1 MAPERFAVSI
11 DGRDLEL
18 SNLDKL
24 MYPAAGFTKGEVIDY
39 YTRIAPV
46 MIPHLSGRAVTR
58 IRYPNGVDG
67 AHFFEKNKPGGT
79 PDWVRLATLPV
90 PGSTKS
96 RETIDYVVVDDLPTL
111 VWLANLAALEL
122 HTPQW
127 KIDADP
133 DLLVVDLDPGAPAA
147 LRECCAVAV
156 LMRDRLADDGIAA
169 YPKTSGKKGMQL
181 CCPIAGT
188 QDADV
193 VSTYAKLI
201 AEELATM
208 VPGSITAKM
217 ARNLRPGKIFIDWS
231 QNAAA
236 KTTVTPYSL
245 RAQEQPTAST
255 PLTWD
260 EVEAIGTGA
269 RPARQYGA
277 AEVLERVER
286 HGDLLADLLRPGPE
300 LPLPD
305 GVPIAKPPTWRR

>member
-1 MAPERFAVSI
+1 MAPERFPVTI
-11 DGRDLEL
+11 DGHDLEL

-46 MIPHLSGRAVTR
+46 LLPHLADRAVTR
-58 IRYPNGVDG
+58 IRFPNGVDG

-79 PDWVRLATLPV
+79 PSWVRLATLPV
-90 PGSTKS
+90 PGSTMS
-96 RETIDYVVVDDLPTL
+96 RETVDFVVVDQLATL

-127 KIDADP
+127 RIDADP
-133 DLLVVDLDPGAPAA
+133 DLLVVDLDPGAPAG

-156 LMRDRLADDGIAA
+156 LMRDRLADDGVAA

-181 CCPIAGT
+181 CCPISGRQSAE
-188 QDADV
+188 V
-193 VSTYAKLI
+193 VSGYAKAV
-201 AEELATM
+201 AEELASM

-217 ARNLRPGKIFIDWS
+217 AKAVRPGKIFIDWS

-260 EVEAIGTGA
+260 EVEAVGTGA
-269 RPARQYGA
+269 EPARQFGA
-277 AEVLERVER
+277 AEVLARVER
-286 HGDLLADLLRPGPE
+286 HGDLMSPLLTPGPG
-300 LPLPD
+300 LP
-305 GVPIAKPPTWRR
+305 V

>member
-1 MAPERFAVSI
+1 MAPERFSVAI

-18 SNLDKL
+18 SNLDKVL
-24 MYPAAGFTKGEVIDY
+24 YPAAGFTKGEVIDY

-46 MIPHLSGRAVTR
+46 MLPHLAGRAVTR
-58 IRYPNGVDG
+58 IRFPNGVDG
-67 AHFFEKNKPGGT
+67 IHFFEKNKPGGT
-79 PDWVRLATLPV
+79 PSWVRLATLPV

-96 RETIDYVVVDDLPTL
+96 RETIDFVVVDDLATL

-133 DLLVVDLDPGAPAA
+133 DLLVVDLDPGAPAG

-156 LMRDRLADDGIAA
+156 LMRDRLDADGIAA

-181 CCPIAGT
+181 CCPISGQ
-188 QDADV
+188 QDSEV
-193 VSTYAKLI
+193 VTAYAKRV
-201 AEELATM
+201 AEELAAK
-208 VPGSITAKM
+208 VPSGITAKM
-217 ARNLRPGKIFIDWS
+217 AKAVRPGKIFIDWS

-255 PLTWD
+255 PLTWE

-269 RPARQYGA
+269 LEARQFSST
-277 AEVLERVER
+277 EVLERVEQ
-286 HGDLLADLLRPGPE
+286 HGDLLEDLLRPGPR
-300 LPLPD
+300 LPD
-305 GVPIAKPPTWRR
+305 

>member
-1 MAPERFAVSI
+1 MPADRFPVSI

-46 MIPHLSGRAVTR
+46 MLPHLAGRAVTR

-67 AHFFEKNKPGGT
+67 VHFFEKNKPGGT
-79 PDWVRLATLPV
+79 PDWVRLETLPV
-90 PGSTKS
+90 PGSTRS
-96 RETIDYVVVDDLPTL
+96 RETIDFVVVDELPTL

-127 KIDADP
+127 RIGADP
-133 DLLVVDLDPGAPAA
+133 DLLVVDLDPGAPAG
-147 LRECCAVAV
+147 LKECSAVAV
-156 LMRDRLADDGIAA
+156 LMRDRLEADGVAA

-181 CCPIAGT
+181 CCPISGT
-188 QDADV
+188 QDAELV
-193 VSTYAKLI
+193 AAYAKKV
-201 AEELATM
+201 AEELAAM

-217 ARNLRPGKIFIDWS
+217 AKAVRPGKVFIDWS
-231 QNAAA
+231 QNSAA

-245 RAQEQPTAST
+245 RAQAEPTAST

-260 EVEAIGTGA
+260 EVEAVATGA
-269 RPARQYGA
+269 QEPRHYLAT
-277 AEVLERVER
+277 EVLKRVEK
-286 HGDLLADLLRPGPE
+286 HGDLMEDLLEPGPE
-300 LPLPD
+300 LP
-305 GVPIAKPPTWRR
+305 V

>member
-1 MAPERFAVSI
+1 MAGDRFGVSI

-18 SNLDKL
+18 SNLDKV

-46 MIPHLSGRAVTR
+46 MLPHLADRAVTR
-58 IRYPNGVDG
+58 IRFPNGVDG
-67 AHFFEKNKPGGT
+67 MHFFEKNKPGGT

-96 RETIDYVVVDDLPTL
+96 RETIDFVVVDDLPTL

-127 KIDADP
+127 RIGADP
-133 DLLVVDLDPGAPAA
+133 DLLVVDLDPGAPAG
-147 LRECCAVAV
+147 LKECSAVAV
-156 LMRDRLADDGIAA
+156 LMRDRLAEDGVAA

-181 CCPIAGT
+181 CCPISGT
-188 QDADV
+188 QGSEL
-193 VSTYAKLI
+193 VSAYAKKV
-201 AEELATM
+201 AEELAAM

-217 ARNLRPGKIFIDWS
+217 AKAIRPGKVFIDWS
-231 QNAAA
+231 QNNAA

-245 RAQEQPTAST
+245 RAQQVPTAST

-260 EVEAIGTGA
+260 EVEAVATGA
-269 RPARQYGA
+269 QEPRHYRSAD
-277 AEVLERVER
+277 VLERVDK
-286 HGDLLADLLRPGPE
+286 HGDLMADLLEPGPE
-300 LPLPD
+300 LP
-305 GVPIAKPPTWRR
+305 A

>member
-1 MAPERFAVSI
+1 MAPERFVVAI

-18 SNLDKL
+18 SNLDKVL
-24 MYPAAGFTKGEVIDY
+24 YPAAGFTKGEVIDY

-46 MIPHLSGRAVTR
+46 MLPHLAGRAVTR
-58 IRYPNGVDG
+58 IRFPNGVDG
-67 AHFFEKNKPGGT
+67 IHFFEKNKPGGT
-79 PDWVRLATLPV
+79 PSWVRLATLPV

-96 RETIDYVVVDDLPTL
+96 RETIDFVVVDDLATL

-133 DLLVVDLDPGAPAA
+133 DLLVVDLDPGAPAG

-156 LMRDRLADDGIAA
+156 LMRDRLEADGIAA

-181 CCPIAGT
+181 CCPISGS
-188 QDADV
+188 QDSEL
-193 VSTYAKLI
+193 VSAYAKKV
-201 AEELATM
+201 AEELAAK
-208 VPGSITAKM
+208 VPSGITAKM
-217 ARNLRPGKIFIDWS
+217 AKAVRPGKIFIDWS

-260 EVEAIGTGA
+260 EVEAIGTGVEE
-269 RPARQYGA
+269 ARQFTA

-286 HGDLLADLLRPGPE
+286 HGDLLADLLSPGPA
-300 LPLPD
+300 LP
-305 GVPIAKPPTWRR
+305 V